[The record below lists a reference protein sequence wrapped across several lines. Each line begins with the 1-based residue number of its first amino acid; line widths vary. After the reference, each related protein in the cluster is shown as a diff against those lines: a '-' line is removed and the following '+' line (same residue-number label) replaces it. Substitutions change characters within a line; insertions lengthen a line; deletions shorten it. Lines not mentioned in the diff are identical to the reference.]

1 MKSSL
6 IKLFPWCLSLCFLCW
21 AVWSNLELNKTGLI
35 LFYVEQYNDRIQHKY
50 DSVVKVNERI
60 ISLNPLHLE
69 IGSAGPNR
77 VISGDNDILVLQGGN
92 ENSSVI
98 KIKK

>member
-6 IKLFPWCLSLCFLCW
+6 MKLFPWCLALCFLCW
-21 AVWSNLELNKTGLI
+21 AVWSNLELNRTSLI
-35 LFYVEQYNDRIQHKY
+35 LFYVGQTNDRIQYKY
-50 DSVVKVNERI
+50 DSVVKANERI
-60 ISLNPLHLE
+60 ISDNPLHLE
-69 IGSAGPNR
+69 IDSAGQNR
-77 VISGDNDILVLQGGN
+77 IISGDNDILVLQNGN